1 MAQRYPVLRSSAST
15 ARVARLRPEPCSC
28 VSVQVAGPVSEGP
41 AHLQFNSSG
50 DVRVASQC
58 FNFNYTG
65 FDLTFVSP

>member
-1 MAQRYPVLRSSAST
+1 
-15 ARVARLRPEPCSC
+15 VARLRPEPCSC